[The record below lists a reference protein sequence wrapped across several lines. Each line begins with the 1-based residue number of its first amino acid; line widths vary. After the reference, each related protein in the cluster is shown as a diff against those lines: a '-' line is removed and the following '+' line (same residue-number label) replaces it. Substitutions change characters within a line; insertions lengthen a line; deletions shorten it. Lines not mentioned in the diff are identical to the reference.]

1 MNRKLSRKRNSRRQR
16 GGCGLKP
23 LSPAA
28 IDMGPL
34 TGGRKRRRTN
44 KRKSKRG
51 KRGKKGG
58 NVGALAAAGLL
69 GTLLAFGSKKHKS
82 KGKRTRRRR
91 SSKRR

>member
-51 KRGKKGG
+51 KKGG

>member
-1 MNRKLSRKRNSRRQR
+1 MNRKLSRKLNSRKQR

-23 LSPAA
+23 LSPASL
-28 IDMGPL
+28 DMGSL
-34 TGGRKRRRTN
+34 TGGRRRRRTN
-44 KRKSKRG
+44 RRKSKRM
-51 KRGKKGG
+51 KKGG

-69 GTLLAFGSKKHKS
+69 GTLLAFGSRKHKS